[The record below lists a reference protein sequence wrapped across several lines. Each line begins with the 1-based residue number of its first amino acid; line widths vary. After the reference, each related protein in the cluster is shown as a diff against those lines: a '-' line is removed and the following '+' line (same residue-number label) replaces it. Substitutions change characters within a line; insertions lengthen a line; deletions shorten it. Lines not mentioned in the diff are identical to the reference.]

1 MRTIDPIPPDSAKG
15 PSTSPAPDTTLD
27 RIVLE
32 LQEMIS
38 GLRCSGTGKMVK
50 LGISMTH
57 LHILWLLDHHGDL
70 PMSRLADLLDVSLS
84 NATGLVD
91 RMEERGIVE
100 RVRVPDDRRVV
111 LVRVAA
117 EGIRVRDEVEAMR
130 QDRLRAVLGRL
141 DPTQLE
147 RVLAATIDLRRAAAE
162 EIGTDHLVA
171 HTHRH

>member
-1 MRTIDPIPPDSAKG
+1 MRTITPNP
-15 PSTSPAPDTTLD
+15 PAPDTTLD

-38 GLRCSGTGKMVK
+38 GLRCAGTGKMVK

-100 RVRVPDDRRVV
+100 RVRVADDRRVV

-117 EGIRVRDEVEAMR
+117 EGVRVRDEVEAMR

-141 DPTQLE
+141 DPAQLE